1 MKAQLYRTSNTET
14 IDQFMQ
20 KTLKSILTITNYM
33 MTTLTVLSSADIIL
47 TAPDVEWPF
56 GNTII
61 YPDMRASTDAA
72 ASFGT
77 LVECINASITM
88 VNQWQDAQDQPL
100 QQALDVIQSCSL
112 ILTSQAALW
121 VAKPDISDDVR
132 MGIAV
137 DNIMDIAEVLSKAA
151 STLEKLAEKKTA
163 ADLKSRVKLIHMLQT
178 FLNKRFFEN

>member
-88 VNQWQDAQDQPL
+88 M
-100 QQALDVIQSCSL
+100 S
-112 ILTSQAALW
+112 
-121 VAKPDISDDVR
+121 
-132 MGIAV
+132 
-137 DNIMDIAEVLSKAA
+137 SKAA
-151 STLEKLAEKKTA
+151 L
-163 ADLKSRVKLIHMLQT
+163 
-178 FLNKRFFEN
+178 